1 MTATKYATKEDI
13 VFFVQLFNEDFDGDL
28 ITNTFLKM
36 CNAKIDAW
44 IIEHGKRP
52 KNINDRFNLL
62 WSAVICIALEILC
75 TTGQM
80 SWSTGDVALQKLN
93 RATYAFQRWQ
103 PMFFFATGASDPFK
117 GLLPHETYRMMAY
130 AYVESYCRDDFFAQY
145 GTPYPIPRV
154 SKDNTS
160 RGWNWNLD
168 TDYVKI
174 DDAVSKYDASGYA
187 DPTIAMISDYY
198 DDYWEF

>member
-1 MTATKYATKEDI
+1 MAAEKYATKEDVI
-13 VFFVQLFNEDFDGDL
+13 FFIQIFDEDFDDSI

-36 CNAKIDAW
+36 ANSKVDGW

-52 KNINDRFNLL
+52 QNISDRFNLL
-62 WSAVICIALEILC
+62 WSATICVCLELLC
-75 TTGQM
+75 SFGKIQ
-80 SWSTGDVALQKLN
+80 WSTGDVALQKLN

-117 GLLPHETYRMMAY
+117 GLLPHESYRMMAY
-130 AYVESYCRDDFFAQY
+130 AYVDAYCRDDFFAQY

-168 TDYVKI
+168 TDYI
-174 DDAVSKYDASGYA
+174 SADDAVSKYDGGTGVVNYSN
-187 DPTIAMISDYY
+187 IIEYY
-198 DDYWEF
+198 DGFN

>member
-1 MTATKYATKEDI
+1 MTVEKYASKEDI
-13 VFFVQLFNEDFDGDL
+13 IFFVKLFNSDFDDSKVDDRL
-28 ITNTFLKM
+28 LKIS
-36 CNAKIDAW
+36 NAKIDAW

-52 KNINDRFNLL
+52 QNITDRFNLL
-62 WSAVICIALEILC
+62 WSATICICLELLC
-75 TTGQM
+75 YTGEL

-93 RATYAFQRWQ
+93 RATYAYQRWQ

-130 AYVESYCRDDFFAQY
+130 AYVESYCRDDFFVQY

-168 TDYVKI
+168 TAYSKI
-174 DDAVSKYDASGYA
+174 DDVVSKFDGGSGYV
-187 DPTIAMISDYY
+187 DPSVAMISQYY
-198 DDYWEF
+198 EYWD